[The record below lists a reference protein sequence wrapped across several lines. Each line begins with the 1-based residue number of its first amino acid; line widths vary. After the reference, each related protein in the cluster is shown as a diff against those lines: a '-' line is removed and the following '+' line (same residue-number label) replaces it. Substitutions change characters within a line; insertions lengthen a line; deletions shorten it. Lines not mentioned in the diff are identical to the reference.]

1 MRRWL
6 RWSAATLLVPLTAA
20 AAQPAAH
27 FTTWAAQHAVALPP
41 CPPDSKQWEKVG
53 AIVGSVDLVALGE
66 PAHGAREP
74 LALRNCLFRYLVEHH
89 GFTAIALETGVS
101 ESRALDDYVAGGS
114 GDARQLARDNF
125 SWGFGRFAEN
135 IALLEWMRGYN
146 ADPAH
151 ARKLHLYGIDL
162 SGGDKSGAWRNAA
175 VTLRTSIAHLARVMP
190 DRSQPV
196 RKALAPFLDRFS
208 APGYAAMTPAERARL
223 RRAIAALIG
232 FLDRHR
238 ADDPDWM
245 WAQRNAVNA
254 RQLERLFRVSPPPT
268 ADDELSP
275 DDYKADIAR
284 DAAMAENA
292 LWASRREVPNGR
304 LLLFAHDGHIMN
316 AATRGGSWS
325 VYRRAPAAM
334 GVHLKAA
341 LGARLLIVPIVSP
354 AGPDTDLDTA
364 LARTGHD
371 RFLLDLRPVRR
382 DGWLAGE
389 RSMRTNFTD
398 ELLVKPG
405 IAFDALIFLAR
416 LSPAR

>member
-1 MRRWL
+1 M
-6 RWSAATLLVPLTAA
+6 RWSAATLLVPLAAA

-135 IALLEWMRGYN
+135 VALLEWMRGYN

-175 VTLRTSIAHLARVMP
+175 VTLRASIAYLARVMP
-190 DRSQPV
+190 DQSQPV

-208 APGYAAMTPAERARL
+208 APGYAAMTTAERTRL
-223 RRAIAALIG
+223 RRAIAALID

-238 ADDPDWM
+238 VDDADWA

-254 RQLERLFRVSPPPT
+254 RQLERLFRVSPPP
-268 ADDELSP
+268 AASYDLSP

-284 DAAMAENA
+284 DTAMAENA
-292 LWASRREVPNGR
+292 LWASRREAPNGR
-304 LLLFAHDGHIMN
+304 LLLFAHDGHVMN

-325 VYRRAPAAM
+325 AYRRAPAAM

-354 AGPDTDLDTA
+354 ADPDTDLDMA
-364 LARTGHD
+364 LARTGRD

-405 IAFDALIFLAR
+405 IAFDALIFLQR
-416 LSPAR
+416 LTPGAIAH

>member
-1 MRRWL
+1 MKRWP
-6 RWSAATLLVPLTAA
+6 RWSAAALLAPLAA

-53 AIVGSVDLVALGE
+53 AIVGNVDLVALGE
-66 PAHGAREP
+66 PAHGAQEP

-101 ESRALDDYVAGGS
+101 ESRALDDYVAGDS

-125 SWGFGRFAEN
+125 SWGFGRYAEN
-135 IALLEWMRGYN
+135 VALLEWMRGYN

-151 ARKLHLYGIDL
+151 TRKLHLYGIDL

-175 VTLRTSIAHLARVMP
+175 VTLRASIAYLARVMP

-208 APGYAAMTPAERARL
+208 APGYAAMTAAERSRL

-232 FLDRHR
+232 SLDRHR
-238 ADDPDWM
+238 TDDAD
-245 WAQRNAVNA
+245 WAWARRNAVGA
-254 RQLERLFRVSPPPT
+254 RQLERLFRVSRPPT

-292 LWASRREVPNGR
+292 LWASRREAPNGR

-364 LARTGHD
+364 LARTGRD

-382 DGWLAGE
+382 DGWLARE
-389 RSMRTNFTD
+389 RSVRTNFTD

-405 IAFDALIFLAR
+405 IAFDALIFLGR